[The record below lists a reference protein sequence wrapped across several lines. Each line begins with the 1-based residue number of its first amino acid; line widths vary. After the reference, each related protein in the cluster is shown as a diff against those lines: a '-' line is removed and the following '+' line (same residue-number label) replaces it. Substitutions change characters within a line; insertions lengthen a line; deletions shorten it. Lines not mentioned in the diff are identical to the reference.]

1 MPLPRA
7 SHGTLD
13 VGGGIAVG
21 MWASRD
27 VAHADTL
34 LTHGSRRALRRS
46 RPAPCMTGPRDIPR
60 RHDPVRAPFRSPMPD
75 TRKMH
80 PDLRSL
86 AREAMIAEGF
96 TLELP
101 ADALSELAAIDRTGG
116 DGADGGPP
124 PRDLRALHWS
134 SVDNADSLDLDQVE
148 VVESAAGG
156 GLRLN
161 IGIADV
167 DHLVP
172 CGSALDR
179 YAALNTTSVYTG
191 VETFPMLPERLST
204 DLTSLNEGVD
214 RLAVVVAMTVT
225 PDGALDDVEIF
236 RAMVHNHARLSYDTV
251 GPWLEGGRRVP
262 REVSASP
269 WLAGQL
275 RLQHEAATRLR
286 GRRADRGALALDT
299 IEVQTVAVGGRVVE
313 LRETPNNAAREL
325 VEDFMIAANTA
336 MARFLESAGVP
347 ALRRVV
353 GAPRGW
359 DRLRELAASLG
370 GSLPAGPDALALSG
384 FLDARRAADP
394 VHFPD
399 LSLAVVK
406 LLGAGEYAVDAP
418 GSPAGGHFGLAV
430 DDYTHSTAPNRRYA
444 DLVVQRQVMALLAGS
459 QPPYSVSGLEAVAA
473 SCNERASHARR
484 VERQLRKDAAAAL
497 MAGRVGQEFD
507 AIVTGV
513 KETGTFVRVLHP
525 PVEGRVTEGGAALH
539 VGDGTR
545 VRLLR
550 TDLAAGHLDFTVA

>member
-1 MPLPRA
+1 
-7 SHGTLD
+7 
-13 VGGGIAVG
+13 
-21 MWASRD
+21 
-27 VAHADTL
+27 
-34 LTHGSRRALRRS
+34 
-46 RPAPCMTGPRDIPR
+46 
-60 RHDPVRAPFRSPMPD
+60 
-75 TRKMH
+75 
-80 PDLRSL
+80 
-86 AREAMIAEGF
+86 MIAEGF

-101 ADALSELAAIDRTGG
+101 EDARAELERIESGSRTRV
-116 DGADGGPP
+116 DGGQ
-124 PRDLRALHWS
+124 PRDLRSLRWS

-148 VVESAAGG
+148 VVEPTAGH
-156 GLRLN
+156 GLRLS

-204 DLTSLNEGVD
+204 DLTSLNEGMD

-225 PDGALDDVEIF
+225 PDGALEEVEIF
-236 RAMVHNHARLSYDTV
+236 RALVQNRARLSYDIV

-262 REVSASP
+262 REVSALP

-275 RLQHEAATRLR
+275 RLQHEAARRLR

-299 IEVQTVAVGGRVVE
+299 LVVQTVAVGGRVVE

-336 MARFLESAGVP
+336 MARFLEDAGVP

-353 GAPRGW
+353 DAPRGGG
-359 DRLRELAASLG
+359 RLRELAGGLGASL
-370 GSLPAGPDALALSG
+370 PDEADALALSR
-384 FLDARRAADP
+384 FLDDRRAADP
-394 VHFPD
+394 VHYPD

-444 DLVVQRQVMALLAGS
+444 DLVVQRQIRALLAGS
-459 QPPYSVSGLEAVAA
+459 PPPYSLSDLEAIAVD
-473 SCNERASHARR
+473 CNERASHARR
-484 VERQLRKDAAAAL
+484 VERQLRKAAAAAI
-497 MAGRVGQEFD
+497 MAGRIGQEFD
-507 AIVTGV
+507 AMVTGV
-513 KETGTFVRVLHP
+513 KETGTFVRLLHP
-525 PVEGRVTEGGAALH
+525 PVEGRVTEGGEALH
-539 VGDGTR
+539 VGDAIR
-545 VRLLR
+545 ARLLR
-550 TDLAAGHLDFTVA
+550 TDVALGHLDFAVA